1 MTKDRYMTIRLPAD
15 VEAALRQQAR
25 DNTRTLAAQVLHYIK
40 EGIRRE
46 PFPWEDERLQ
56 QLSQESNK
64 VRG

>member
-40 EGIRRE
+40 
-46 PFPWEDERLQ
+46 Q
-56 QLSQESNK
+56 ALSQESNK
-64 VRG
+64 VKG